1 MKSLITTLLS
11 LLMAS
16 LFPLAMGKAVSH
28 DISSLPKWGPYSK
41 EYFGISHIEDL
52 SSGMQVEFCLVPG
65 MYRRNVQ
72 VPCALF
78 ESGVHPWRVSADMR
92 HITYRQEL
100 EWKDQVYVDATYHI
114 IDHDRV
120 LLEAR
125 CVNQTPLLQNISLQ
139 LAVRGDNRA
148 HTDGDASGGDAP
160 GLRVD
165 IVGFLLY
172 LCYVSNA

>member
-52 SSGMQVEFCLVPG
+52 SSGMQV
-65 MYRRNVQ
+65 
-72 VPCALF
+72 
-78 ESGVHPWRVSADMR
+78 
-92 HITYRQEL
+92 

-160 GLRVD
+160 GLAR
-165 IVGFLLY
+165 
-172 LCYVSNA
+172 

>member
-52 SSGMQVEFCLVPG
+52 SSGMQVE
-65 MYRRNVQ
+65 
-72 VPCALF
+72 
-78 ESGVHPWRVSADMR
+78 
-92 HITYRQEL
+92 
-100 EWKDQVYVDATYHI
+100 WKDQVYVDATYHI

-125 CVNQTPLLQNISLQ
+125 CINQTPLLQNISLQ
-139 LAVRGDNRA
+139 LAVRK
-148 HTDGDASGGDAP
+148 SGGGEEQWTP
-160 GLRVD
+160 EIKQGNNWFTVRYPE
-165 IVGFLLY
+165 I
-172 LCYVSNA
+172 